1 MFFGIVQF
9 KQRIK
14 EVPKSHCLNLNGQS
28 LTLFAFDAKEIHIA
42 AATDQ
47 TVNRNVHRDRL
58 RCRKAVIRFFVG
70 HRRKLANK
78 ETTKVGDAPFGSQLH
93 QVLPDSAVGIDFKC
107 DFNFRIVDNFEFCC
121 RDSSVVKKHFFGRR

>member
-14 EVPKSHCLNLNGQS
+14 EVSESHRLNLNGQS
-28 LTLFAFDAKEIHIA
+28 VALFDFDAKEIRIVSA
-42 AATDQ
+42 DQ
-47 TVNRNVHRDRL
+47 TVNRYAHRYRL

-70 HRRKLANK
+70 HGRKLANK

-107 DFNFRIVDNFEFCC
+107 DFNFRIVDNFKLCC